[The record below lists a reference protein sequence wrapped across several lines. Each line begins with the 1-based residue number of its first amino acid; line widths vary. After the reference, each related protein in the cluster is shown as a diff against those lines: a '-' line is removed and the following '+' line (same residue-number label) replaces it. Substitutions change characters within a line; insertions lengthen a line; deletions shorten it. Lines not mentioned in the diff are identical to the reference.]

1 MIITT
6 PYNNAIQTDT
16 NASALI
22 AEMKMIN
29 HFIHHACT
37 PPTPGLVSVGM
48 MILLLIAIVVTH

>member
-1 MIITT
+1 MTT
-6 PYNNAIQTDT
+6 FA
-16 NASALI
+16 
-22 AEMKMIN
+22 